1 VVWWGRRFRLP
12 VERGNSFGQAEPPV
26 PPKPLNM
33 TAKELF
39 DAGDLTAAIA
49 KIGDELK
56 NDPADT
62 RRRTFLFEMLCLSG
76 DLDRAAKQLDVIARG
91 GAESEVAV
99 QQYRGAL
106 QCEKLRRLCF
116 TDGLRPGLPKNIP
129 AYTDMHLDAINH
141 IRQNRVDEARALLEQ
156 AAELRPEVNCA
167 INGDMFDDIRD
178 ADDLMAPFLEVFTL
192 NNYSW
197 VPWEMVATVTIPPP
211 KHLRDLIWTPA
222 MVELTIGSLGEVLLP
237 ALYAQSY
244 SHTDNQVKLGRA
256 TAWRADIEGL
266 ALASGQRLLATGDR
280 DWPLLEIREIQCEVP
295 ENTNV
300 DTGSAN

>member
-1 VVWWGRRFRLP
+1 
-12 VERGNSFGQAEPPV
+12 
-26 PPKPLNM
+26 M

-39 DAGDLTAAIA
+39 DAGDLTGAIA

-56 NDPADT
+56 NDPTDT
-62 RRRTFLFEMLCLSG
+62 QRRTFLFEMLVLAG
-76 DLDRAAKQLDVIARG
+76 DLERAGKQLDVISRG
-91 GAESEVAV
+91 GPEAEVAV

-116 TDGLRPGLPKNIP
+116 TEGLRPGLPKNIP
-129 AYTDMHLDAINH
+129 AYTDMHLDALAH
-141 IRQNRVDEARALLEQ
+141 IRQNRIDEARSLLEQ
-156 AAELRPEVNCA
+156 AAGLRPEVNCA
-167 INGDMFDDIRD
+167 INGEMFDDIRD
-178 ADDLMAPFLEVFTL
+178 ADDLVAPFLEVFTL

-197 VPWEMVATVTIPPP
+197 IPWEMVATVTIAPP

-222 MVELTIGSLGEVLLP
+222 SIELTIGSLGQVLLP

-244 SHTDNQVKLGRA
+244 LHADNQVKLGRV
-256 TAWRADIEGL
+256 TEWRGDIEGL
-266 ALASGQRLLATGDR
+266 ALASGQRLLATGER

-295 ENTNV
+295 ESINV